1 MSIKQIGYLA
11 LRKGTI
17 DCACKGENLI
27 VMNNPVKM
35 KSFVKR
41 NFKLKQIELQ
51 KVFSQEVIK
60 GLKQGGHYLFSEKS
74 YKDFMSECIEEYPQ
88 LFPPHRLVVMEPVS
102 TTIFYQVSWDN
113 TNYNTPK

>member
-1 MSIKQIGYLA
+1 MSTKQIGYLA
-11 LRKGTI
+11 LRNGTI

-35 KSFVKR
+35 MSFVKR
-41 NFKLKQIELQ
+41 NFKFKQIELK
-51 KVFSQEVIK
+51 KVYSQEVIL

-102 TTIFYQVSWDN
+102 NVIFYQVSWDN
-113 TNYNTPK
+113 TSYNTPK

>member
-1 MSIKQIGYLA
+1 MSMKQIGYLA
-11 LRKGTI
+11 LSKGTI
-17 DCACKGENLI
+17 DCACKGENII

-51 KVFSQEVIK
+51 KVFSEEVIK

-74 YKDFMSECIEEYPQ
+74 YKDFMSECIDDYPQ

-102 TTIFYQVSWDN
+102 TTVFYQVSWN
-113 TNYNTPK
+113 STSYNTPK

>member
-1 MSIKQIGYLA
+1 MAKKQIGYLA

-35 KSFVKR
+35 KVFVKR
-41 NFKLKQIELQ
+41 NFKLKHIELQ
-51 KVFSQEVIK
+51 KVYSQEVIK
-60 GLKQGGHYLFSEKS
+60 GLQQGGHYLFSEKS
-74 YKDFMSECIEEYPQ
+74 YKDFMSESIEEYPH

-102 TTIFYQVSWDN
+102 SIMFYQVSWDSME
-113 TNYNTPK
+113 YNTP